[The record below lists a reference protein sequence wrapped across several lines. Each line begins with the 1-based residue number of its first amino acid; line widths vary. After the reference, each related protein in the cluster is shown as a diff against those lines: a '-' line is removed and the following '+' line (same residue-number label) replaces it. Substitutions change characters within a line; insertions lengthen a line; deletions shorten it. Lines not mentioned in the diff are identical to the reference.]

1 MPFTRDREH
10 FLPNA
15 TFEDVMSICRFDSS
29 LRDLLFEV
37 LEAIELD
44 FRARFAYS
52 FSQRY
57 GSLGYR
63 EPVNFRDVKVH
74 GDSLVKIDKEISRS
88 SEKCVEHFRSE
99 YYPGE
104 VPIWVVMEVITFGTL
119 ASICNNLCEEGA
131 KAVSLSYGIRWDILG
146 SYLKHLSVLRNFCAH
161 HSRLYDRKFYK
172 FQPLKEWRK
181 KTPVISDTRA
191 FFYQVALC
199 YRLARNV
206 HTPCFDRDDWRKRVC
221 ATFSAA
227 PKQVCFDLMG
237 LMGVP
242 ADPVTSWIWV

>member
-1 MPFTRDREH
+1 MLKARGLVFGNEATAEIFLKSVNYYRFTGYALPFTMDREH

-57 GSLGYR
+57 ESLGYR
-63 EPVNFRDVKVH
+63 DVVNFRDAKVH

-104 VPIWVVMEVITFGTL
+104 VPIW
-119 ASICNNLCEEGA
+119 
-131 KAVSLSYGIRWDILG
+131 AV
-146 SYLKHLSVLRNFCAH
+146 A
-161 HSRLYDRKFYK
+161 
-172 FQPLKEWRK
+172 
-181 KTPVISDTRA
+181 
-191 FFYQVALC
+191 
-199 YRLARNV
+199 
-206 HTPCFDRDDWRKRVC
+206 
-221 ATFSAA
+221 
-227 PKQVCFDLMG
+227 
-237 LMGVP
+237 
-242 ADPVTSWIWV
+242 